1 MGSVMTTSNRPNS
14 RKIFSPLV
22 LSRIAERVDQGFSA
36 AEIADEIGCKLG
48 SLRVRCS
55 EHGISLKR
63 AARYA
68 SDRRE
73 RRERM
78 VINISKSTALALQ
91 RQAGNE
97 QMSAAQFA
105 AVLLEAVVRDD
116 LYEAVIDCDR
126 IEPAAE
132 LRDGSIFTHVSNH
145 PSLHTSAIKWP
156 RRVAPKIATRKD
168 DELSSHLHGRS
179 AHGFLFSRRG
189 SNSEHDIAPKSRC
202 WTTQNAPAPRTATP
216 RHPAK

>member
-1 MGSVMTTSNRPNS
+1 MTLDKNARIIAWPEAYRLFQTELNPAARAQAGASQTSTAITKTNSVNDRGLDDSVMTTSTRSNS

-55 EHGISLKR
+55 EHGISLRR

-78 VINISKSTALALQ
+78 VINISRSTALALQ
-91 RQAGNE
+91 QQAGND

-116 LYEAVIDCDR
+116 LYEAVIDRDR
-126 IEPAAE
+126 IEPAA
-132 LRDGSIFTHVSNH
+132 GSRAGSVFTHVGNQVVAQSR
-145 PSLHTSAIKWP
+145 SKD
-156 RRVAPKIATRKD
+156 RRRK
-168 DELSSHLHGRS
+168 G
-179 AHGFLFSRRG
+179 
-189 SNSEHDIAPKSRC
+189 
-202 WTTQNAPAPRTATP
+202 
-216 RHPAK
+216 